1 MATMNKPTFYK
12 YLKLGHYEKQLRQRK
27 ESLEKVGILRGG
39 NSSALYYNKVIGIN
53 PKETLLRYLGMEM
66 PIDFDSMLLL
76 DAGFL
81 NETAYESLLTEAGI
95 KFKAEEEIPVEWFI
109 TTKANTGKVTTVNLN
124 TDIKLILTDS
134 IPSTLFLGKDI
145 SIESSDGSSIVDGTI
160 SNIDIGTDQL
170 TVNISDTSAFTVD
183 DVVSVFRKVKVTGR
197 PDCGILDKIN
207 DKLAL
212 ILEHKQIASTWKT
225 KELSHWGMGQ
235 PKPENVVQTAH
246 YSWIHGNLPAVLV
259 YCSRA
264 WHALKTK
271 KDLLLQPDHRAL
283 LGDEYTWGVKP
294 FMTLYDVTWDS
305 NNLLFEG
312 KKTAIKPDGI
322 KEYYELIANCAESKT
337 IPQNYYV
344 DIWGKPMNKKKR
356 EKYYDWAHIPEEDY
370 EEWVELIQNEC
381 DLAWQ
386 EVEQKIKELEAEL
399 ID

>member
-1 MATMNKPTFYK
+1 MATMNKTTFYK
-12 YLKLGHYEKQLRQRK
+12 YLKLGHYKKQLRQRK

-81 NETAYESLLTEAGI
+81 NETAYESLLNEAGI
-95 KFKAEEEIPVEWFI
+95 KFKAEEEIPVQWFI
-109 TTKANTGKVTTVNLN
+109 TTK
-124 TDIKLILTDS
+124 
-134 IPSTLFLGKDI
+134 
-145 SIESSDGSSIVDGTI
+145 
-160 SNIDIGTDQL
+160 SNK
-170 TVNISDTSAFTVD
+170 
-183 DVVSVFRKVKVTGR
+183 KVKVTGR

-312 KKTAIKPDGI
+312 RKTAIKPDGI